1 LECNQLHAVVALA
14 PGLFPE
20 TGIPAS
26 VIVLAGPSRRRQ
38 DDRVTFIDLKAF
50 TDRQRPSASITE
62 EGIIA
67 AQQCLAQPS
76 SHPGICVAVESSV
89 IAQAEHDLSV
99 SRYVS
104 PQQKV
109 SKCFD
114 QRMQEF
120 LSAVEEREQAEA
132 KALRLLKFIPQRKPR
147 EKSPSRKEIHD

>member
-1 LECNQLHAVVALA
+1 ESSELFQALLDGLRGRAAVSVTPPTVRKLLVALVHLLECNQLHAVVALA

-26 VIVLAGPSRRRQ
+26 VMLLAGPSRRRQ

-89 IAQAEHDLSV
+89 IAQAEHDL
-99 SRYVS
+99 
-104 PQQKV
+104 
-109 SKCFD
+109 
-114 QRMQEF
+114 
-120 LSAVEEREQAEA
+120 
-132 KALRLLKFIPQRKPR
+132 
-147 EKSPSRKEIHD
+147 